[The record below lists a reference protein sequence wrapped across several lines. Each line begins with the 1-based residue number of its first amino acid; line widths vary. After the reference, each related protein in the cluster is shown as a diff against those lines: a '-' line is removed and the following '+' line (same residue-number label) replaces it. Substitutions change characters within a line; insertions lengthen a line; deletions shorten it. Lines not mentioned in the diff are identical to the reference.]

1 MRSLLLLAAAL
12 LVTLPATAQ
21 TTFGLKAGLNTSFL
35 SGDDAGDSGTD
46 IGETQPRL
54 GLVGGA
60 VLRYNVNPG
69 FALQAEALYSQKG
82 DVLNAFDE
90 DGGDLVTQLDY
101 VEVPVMARISAPLG
115 TTLDGGVTLGGYAG
129 FPVRSRVSDDL
140 GEVDDIEARTDYG
153 LLLGLD
159 AGSGPYYI
167 EGRYTLGLAKP
178 IEFDTVL
185 GTDPDLRNQTVSLT
199 FGVRFGGP
207 RYY

>member
-21 TTFGLKAGLNTSFL
+21 TTFGLKAGLNTSFF